1 MRFAV
6 DVRRS
11 LLTFTLLVCA
21 LCGAPVR
28 GAPPASGAGEA
39 SGPITVN
46 FDNADIHQVLNVL
59 LKDAL
64 GYTFVVSPQ
73 VTGRVNIQSSRPLT
87 RAQVRDLVNL
97 ILKMNR
103 LRMVRRDHLWVV
115 EPAQPPVPGV
125 RPGMGERSGVQIL
138 SLGNLPADQAQAAIQ
153 PLLSPDVALK
163 IGPDGRTLLLYG
175 ESRKVAEIANAMRQ
189 IMAAY
194 QPGLVLR
201 LVRPRYIK
209 LRELL
214 PELARIEQVQKRF
227 NAKLL
232 PGAVP
237 LPLERQNA
245 LLIVAPN
252 AASLQAMLD
261 WIEVLDRPGRHEG
274 ASGNIHVYYLKN
286 GRAAEIAK
294 VLSALFNVSVSTV
307 RAPPLQGMPA
317 SALGTSLGAS
327 GSLGTSSNA
336 GAGNTGFGQFL
347 QSQGQGAPPQ
357 SPPPASGEQQTV
369 IATQQQHA
377 APGVSPGRR
386 IAIVA
391 DEADNAL
398 VVRAGPG
405 EYVELRRVIEKL
417 DVAPR
422 QVLIQALIADVTLNK
437 ALQYGIEYY
446 FQSHGIRFG
455 RYGDYTGV
463 GALDSNLGT
472 LTNPPTLGNAAN
484 GGVFNYGVFGP
495 AGDLRALFQ
504 MLANRTRVNILS
516 TPEILATNNHTAAIQ
531 VGNEVPVVTSTLTT
545 TATSSTGLA
554 TSNTIQYRSTGVL
567 LGVTPR
573 INQDGMVTLDV
584 YQEVS
589 SISSLT
595 TGAINSPN
603 FVTRKA
609 QTTLSVPNGATVII
623 GGLIQTQIN
632 RTRSGVPGL
641 MDLPLLGT
649 LFSTTNLSRQKQEL
663 LIMLTPRVVTTPSQL
678 DMLSAQFRRQVEV
691 LRREVEQGG
700 AQGAARDS
708 QDQDSRGAEP
718 ESDAAGAPHGAVSG
732 RPLLQP

>member
-1 MRFAV
+1 
-6 DVRRS
+6 RRS
-11 LLTFTLLVCA
+11 LLTYTLLACV
-21 LCGAPVR
+21 LCGAVAR
-28 GAPPASGAGEA
+28 AAPPMSGDDQAH
-39 SGPITVN
+39 GPITVN
-46 FDNADIHQVLNVL
+46 FDNADVHQVLNVL

-73 VTGRVNIQSSRPLT
+73 VTGRVNVQSSRPLT

-97 ILKMNR
+97 ILKMNH

-115 EPAQPPVPGV
+115 EPARPPVPGA
-125 RPGMGERSGVQIL
+125 RPRMGERSGVQIL

-209 LRELL
+209 LRDLL
-214 PELARIEQVQKRF
+214 PELARIEQAQRRF

-307 RAPPLQGMPA
+307 RTPPLQGMPA

-336 GAGNTGFGQFL
+336 GAGNTGFGQFM
-347 QSQGQGAPPQ
+347 QGQGQGAPPQ
-357 SPPPASGEQQTV
+357 SPPASGEQQTV
-369 IATQQQHA
+369 IAAQQQHA

-398 VVRAGPG
+398 VVRAGPS
-405 EYVELRRVIEKL
+405 EYVGLRRVIEKL

-437 ALQYGIEYY
+437 SLQYGIEYY

-484 GGVFNYGVFGP
+484 GSVFNYGVFGP

-504 MLANRTRVNILS
+504 MLSNRTRVNILS

-609 QTTLSVPNGATVII
+609 QTTLSVQNGATVII
-623 GGLIQTQIN
+623 GGLIQTQLN

-649 LFSTTNLSRQKQEL
+649 LFSTTNRSRQKQEL

-678 DMLSAQFRRQVEV
+678 DMLSARFRRQVEA
-691 LRREVEQGG
+691 LRRMVEQGRV
-700 AQGAARDS
+700 QGAAPDS
-708 QDQDSRGAEP
+708 RNQDNRGAEP
-718 ESDAAGAPHGAVSG
+718 ESDAAGARHDAVSG
-732 RPLLQP
+732 RPLSQP